1 MNKTIVEDFKDFDV
15 YQEKWEKLL
24 DGLPADS
31 PFLTFEWL
39 STWWKHYQS
48 DKKLM
53 GMIFKEGSEILG
65 IIPLMTYRET
75 LKFYPLRKI
84 SFVGRGNS
92 DRADF
97 IIGKDK
103 GKVIDAL
110 IEFFSDDFRNW
121 DILHLEQIPEKS
133 DSLGIL
139 RHCARKRGLL
149 FEYWEQTVCPYII
162 LNQEQARSMEK
173 RDGAFRKEI
182 RKQVRRLQDM
192 GKVSFSRSIFHKNIN
207 TLIDTAAAVD
217 LKSHK
222 FAEGKTLFTDPVT
235 REYLRDVADVFSKRK
250 WLDFATLELDD
261 VPIAYEYH
269 FRYKEKN
276 FAYSGSYDEAYAS
289 FGPGTGIMYRLVQDS
304 IDLGLREYDLLQ
316 GGHEYKWRWTDQG
329 RKHFQVMII
338 NNTHYARLFH
348 YLKFKA
354 RKEWREKTKEEF
366 PEENSPTA
374 PVDKD
379 QI

>member
-1 MNKTIVEDFKDFDV
+1 MNKNILEDFKDFEF
-15 YQEKWEKLL
+15 YREQWEKLL
-24 DGLPADS
+24 EGLPADS

-39 STWWKHYQS
+39 SIWWKHYQA

-53 GMIFKEGSEILG
+53 GMVFKEGSEILG
-65 IIPLMTYRET
+65 IIPLMIYRET

-84 SFVGRGNS
+84 SFVGRGYS
-92 DRADF
+92 DRADL

-103 GKVIDAL
+103 GKVVDAL

-121 DILHLEQIPEKS
+121 DIIHLEQIPEKS
-133 DSLGIL
+133 DSLDML

-149 FEYWEQTVCPYII
+149 FECWEKTICPYIT
-162 LNQEQARSMEK
+162 LNQEQARNMEK
-173 RDGAFRKEI
+173 RDVPFRKEI

-192 GKVSFSRSIFHKNIN
+192 GKVSFSRSIFHKNIEA
-207 TLIDTAAAVD
+207 LIDTAASVD
-217 LKSHK
+217 RKSHK
-222 FAEGKTLFTDPVT
+222 FEEGKTMFTNPVT
-235 REYLRDVADVFSKRK
+235 REYLRDIAEIFTRRK

-269 FRYKEKN
+269 FRYKERI
-276 FAYSGSYDEAYAS
+276 FAYTGSYDQTYAS

-366 PEENSPTA
+366 PEEKCPTA
-374 PVDKD
+374 PEDKD
-379 QI
+379 